1 MTKVHVCV
9 LGNTNTNTIYKST
22 CIVGER
28 KHNDGEDVTK
38 PVTAPTLEN
47 KHHKNNI
54 NQNLSI
60 TTVNKDTS
68 VTYFYQNKAVPSS
81 KINVGKLALV
91 FLFAAEKQNFLENEE
106 TRKYQGQP
114 LMWSFHKKYFCW

>member
-1 MTKVHVCV
+1 MIFNNEYCDNHKKIKIDKSTCV

-54 NQNLSI
+54 N
-60 TTVNKDTS
+60 
-68 VTYFYQNKAVPSS
+68 QNKAVPSS

>member
-1 MTKVHVCV
+1 MNIVITSQISKV
-9 LGNTNTNTIYKST
+9 YKST
-22 CIVGER
+22 CVVGKR

>member
-1 MTKVHVCV
+1 MTKVHVC
-9 LGNTNTNTIYKST
+9 NTNTNTIYKST

-91 FLFAAEKQNFLENEE
+91 FLFAAEKQISLR
-106 TRKYQGQP
+106 RKRPGNIKDS
-114 LMWSFHKKYFCW
+114 L

>member
-1 MTKVHVCV
+1 MKIDKIMILNNEYCENHKKIKIDKSTCV

-68 VTYFYQNKAVPSS
+68 VTYFYQ
-81 KINVGKLALV
+81 
-91 FLFAAEKQNFLENEE
+91 KQSRSQF
-106 TRKYQGQP
+106 
-114 LMWSFHKKYFCW
+114 

>member
-60 TTVNKDTS
+60 TTVNKGNHNT
-68 VTYFYQNKAVPSS
+68 
-81 KINVGKLALV
+81 KILREGFQKRKG
-91 FLFAAEKQNFLENEE
+91 EKV
-106 TRKYQGQP
+106 
-114 LMWSFHKKYFCW
+114 